1 MKNNL
6 MESIQKTHATQEAIN
21 DLESVNRKRMCEVI
35 VAILKVK
42 GGKLTANDWEDV
54 LDEKLEITFIS
65 EDGTYI
71 NNYCKVNSI
80 ELFEMSDGTPN
91 FTIACED
98 SNDLPE
104 YALSYDNVYQIFDAL
119 SDCFMFTQR

>member
-1 MKNNL
+1 MENNL
-6 MESIQKTHATQEAIN
+6 KESIQKARATQETIN
-21 DLESVNRKRMCEVI
+21 ALELENRNRMCEVI
-35 VAILKVK
+35 VSILKEK
-42 GGKLTANDWEDV
+42 GGKLTVGDWENV
-54 LDEKLEITFIS
+54 LNENLEITFVS

-71 NNYCKVNSI
+71 NTFCEVDSI
-80 ELFEMSDGTPN
+80 ELFEMHDGTPN

-119 SDCFMFTQR
+119 SDCWMFTQR

>member
-6 MESIQKTHATQEAIN
+6 MESIQKAHATQEAIN

-42 GGKLTANDWEDV
+42 GGKLTDNDWKDA
-54 LDEKLEITFIS
+54 LDENLEITFIS

-71 NNYCKVNSI
+71 NNYCEVNSI
-80 ELFEMSDGTPN
+80 ELFEMHDGTPN
-91 FTIACED
+91 FTISCED

-104 YALSYDNVYQIFDAL
+104 YALSYDNVYQIFEAL
-119 SDCFMFTQR
+119 SSCWIFTQR

>member
-1 MKNNL
+1 MENNL
-6 MESIQKTHATQEAIN
+6 MEKIQKAHATQEAIN

-35 VAILKVK
+35 VAILKEK

-54 LDEKLEITFIS
+54 LDENLEITFIS

-71 NNYCKVNSI
+71 NNYCEVNSI
-80 ELFEMSDGTPN
+80 ELFEMHDGTPN
-91 FTIACED
+91 FTISCED

>member
-1 MKNNL
+1 MENNL
-6 MESIQKTHATQEAIN
+6 MEKIQKAHATQEAIN

-35 VAILKVK
+35 VAILKEK

-54 LDEKLEITFIS
+54 LDENLEITFIS

-71 NNYCKVNSI
+71 NNYCEVNSI
-80 ELFEMSDGTPN
+80 ELFEMHDGTPN

>member
-1 MKNNL
+1 MENNL
-6 MESIQKTHATQEAIN
+6 KESIQKARKTQEAIN
-21 DLESVNRKRMCEVI
+21 ALELENRNRMCEVI
-35 VAILKVK
+35 VSILKEK
-42 GGKLTANDWEDV
+42 GGKLTADDWEGV
-54 LDEKLEITFIS
+54 LDENLEITFVS

-71 NNYCKVNSI
+71 NNYCEVNSI
-80 ELFEMSDGTPN
+80 ELFEMHDGTPN